1 MFRSKNKRNN
11 AVGHQNQA
19 QATGSGRLVN
29 FICLVLVLL
38 AGMGVAT
45 QYFAHQF
52 QYHSQLGYGIGKFYM
67 PWSILIWYGKWHG
80 RYEQQFM
87 TAFSIML
94 MVVAVGMIGLLVWNI
109 VRKNTNKAH
118 ESLHGSARWAD
129 RKDIEAAG
137 LLAKKGEDSDG
148 VYVGGWVDKKG
159 TLHYLRHSGPEHVL
173 TYAPTRSGKGLG
185 LVLPTLLSWPYSTFI
200 TDLKGELWALT
211 AGWRKKYAHNK
222 VIRFEPASAQG
233 SAAWNPLDEIRVGTE
248 YEIGDV
254 QNLAT
259 MIVDP
264 DGKGLNSHW
273 DKTAFALLTGVI
285 LHALYKARDDGGVAT
300 LPSVDRMLS
309 DPEKPVGDL
318 WVEMATYPHAD
329 GRPLPV
335 ISSAGQDMLDRPE
348 EEAGSVLSTAKSF
361 LALYRDNV
369 VAANVSRSDFKIK
382 DLMNDEDPVS
392 LYIITQPNDKAR
404 LRPLVRILINMIIRL
419 SADKMDFENGR
430 PKVHYKHKMLAMLD
444 EFPSLGKLEIMQE
457 SLAFIAGYGIKCY
470 LICQDL
476 NQLKSR
482 ETGYGPDETIT
493 SSCHVQNAYPPNR
506 IETAEHLSKLTGIT
520 TVVKEQIT
528 TSGKRVSAMLGQVSR
543 TTQEVQRPLL
553 TADECMRMPGPV
565 KDARGLITQAG
576 DMVIYVAGYPAIYGR
591 QTLYFKDPVFEARS
605 KVPPPRHTDRTQK
618 KTANTPSAF
627 DTL

>member
-38 AGMGVAT
+38 AGMGAAT

-137 LLAKKGEDSDG
+137 LLTKKGEDSDG

>member
-38 AGMGVAT
+38 AGMGAAT

-222 VIRFEPASAQG
+222 VIRFEPVSAQG

>member
-38 AGMGVAT
+38 AGMGAAT

-285 LHALYKARDDGGVAT
+285 LHALYKARDDGGIAT

>member
-38 AGMGVAT
+38 AGMGAAT

-129 RKDIEAAG
+129 RKDIEVAG

-185 LVLPTLLSWPYSTFI
+185 LVLPTLLSWPHSTFI

-493 SSCHVQNAYPPNR
+493 SNCHVQNAYPPNR

>member
-11 AVGHQNQA
+11 AVGHQNQV
-19 QATGSGRLVN
+19 QTTGSGRLVN

-38 AGMGVAT
+38 AGMGAAT

-67 PWSILIWYGKWHG
+67 PWNILIWYGKWHG

-87 TAFSIML
+87 MAFSIML
-94 MVVAVGMIGLLVWNI
+94 MVVAIGMIGMLVWNI

-137 LLAKKGEDSDG
+137 LLTKKGKDSDG
-148 VYVGGWVDKKG
+148 VYVGGWVDKSG

-185 LVLPTLLSWPYSTFI
+185 LVLPTLLSWPHSTFI

-222 VIRFEPASAQG
+222 VIRFEPATAQG

-264 DGKGLNSHW
+264 DGKGLISHW

-285 LHALYKARDDGGVAT
+285 LHALYKAKDEGGIAT

-318 WVEMATYPHAD
+318 WVEMATYPHAN

-348 EEAGSVLSTAKSF
+348 EEAGSVLSTTKSF

-369 VAANVSRSDFKIK
+369 VAANVSHSDFKIK

-493 SSCHVQNAYPPNR
+493 SNCHVQNAYPPNR

-565 KDARGLITQAG
+565 KDESGLITQAG